1 MNAKTRRRRAAL
13 MDRIQWLTS
22 TGLDRAPTKYAHDRL
37 AAEHAA
43 LKWALRVIDAAPELA
58 DELVHHPDDQL
69 EEDR

>member
-13 MDRIQWLTS
+13 LDRVQWLTS
-22 TGLDRAPTKYAHDRL
+22 AGIPNASSQYAHDRL

-58 DELVHHPDDQL
+58 DSLAH
-69 EEDR
+69 EEP

>member
-1 MNAKTRRRRAAL
+1 MNSKARRRRAAL

-22 TGLDRAPTKYAHDRL
+22 TGIPNAPSQYVHDRR

-43 LKWALRVIDAAPELA
+43 LKWALRLIDAAPELA
-58 DELVHHPDDQL
+58 DSLVH